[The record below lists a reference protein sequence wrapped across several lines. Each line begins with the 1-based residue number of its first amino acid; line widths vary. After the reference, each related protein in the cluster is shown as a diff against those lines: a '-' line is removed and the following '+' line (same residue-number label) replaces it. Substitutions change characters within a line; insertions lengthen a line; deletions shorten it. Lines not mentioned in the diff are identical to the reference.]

1 MKLNFVTVDVF
12 TNRQFGGNPLA
23 VVTNAEGLSTE
34 RMQAIAAEF
43 NLSETTFVLPP
54 KNPGHAAQVRIFTPR
69 AEMAFAGHPS
79 VGTAFVLARAGESHD
94 GNIGRKISGDRITFE
109 MIAGLVDIGIT
120 REAGQVIATRLTAPQ
135 PLSLGEEVPIET
147 IAAACSLK
155 PSDFKISVHR
165 PRVASCGTPFMFAEL
180 ASREALASAAPQAD
194 VFARDFSRDRST
206 GLHLYVQA
214 GEGAELQDKLDGCD
228 IQSRMFAPQHGI
240 AEDPA
245 TGSAAVALIGLLAH
259 VRPERD
265 LALSK
270 TIGQGFDMGRPSL
283 LEASAD
289 KKAGQVTATHVGGRC
304 VPVMTG
310 VIDLAG

>member
-34 RMQAIAAEF
+34 RMQGIAAEF

-54 KNPGHAAQVRIFTPR
+54 EDSAHAAQVRIFTPK
-69 AEMAFAGHPS
+69 AELPFAGHPS
-79 VGTAFVLARAGESHD
+79 VGTAYVLARAGESY
-94 GNIGRKISGDRITFE
+94 GRKISGDRIAFE
-109 MIAGLVDIGIT
+109 MTAGLVDIGIT
-120 REAGQVIATRLTAPQ
+120 REAGHVVATRLTAPQ
-135 PLSLGEEVPIET
+135 PLSLGEEIPVET

-155 PSDFKISVHR
+155 PSDFKMSVHR

-214 GEGAELQDKLDGCD
+214 GEGAKLEGCD

-265 LALSK
+265 LSLSK
-270 TIGQGFDMGRPSL
+270 TIGQGFDMGRPSI

-289 KKAGQVTATHVGGRC
+289 KKAGQVAATHVGGRC
-304 VPVMTG
+304 VPVMSG